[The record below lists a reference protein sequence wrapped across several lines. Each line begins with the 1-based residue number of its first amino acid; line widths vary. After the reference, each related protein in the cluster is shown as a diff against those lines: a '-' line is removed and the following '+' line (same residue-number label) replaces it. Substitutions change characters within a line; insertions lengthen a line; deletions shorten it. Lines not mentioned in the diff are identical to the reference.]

1 MIRVEE
7 ETMSALAEYAEVSIA
22 FMVESRYVATPNEG
36 DGGWRLTEEAVDSPW
51 VKDYDGGEPPTRWL
65 RWDTT
70 NWRILSALAGGER
83 IGGAIVVHDSPELDF
98 LEGRKDLAALW
109 DFRVAPEWR
118 GQGVGTMLF
127 KRVVSYAQSVNC
139 VDLKI
144 ETQDINVKACDFY
157 ANQGCR
163 LVNVVPDAYPGWPGE
178 VEFNWMLN
186 LRYSAARFE

>member
-1 MIRVEE
+1 
-7 ETMSALAEYAEVSIA
+7 
-22 FMVESRYVATPNEG
+22 
-36 DGGWRLTEEAVDSPW
+36 
-51 VKDYDGGEPPTRWL
+51 
-65 RWDTT
+65 
-70 NWRILSALAGGER
+70 
-83 IGGAIVVHDSPELDF
+83 
-98 LEGRKDLAALW
+98 
-109 DFRVAPEWR
+109 
-118 GQGVGTMLF
+118 MLF